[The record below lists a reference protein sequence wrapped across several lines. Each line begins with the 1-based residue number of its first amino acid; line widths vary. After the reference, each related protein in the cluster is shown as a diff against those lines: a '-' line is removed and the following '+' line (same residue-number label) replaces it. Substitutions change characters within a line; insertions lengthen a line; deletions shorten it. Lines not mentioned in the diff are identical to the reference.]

1 MRRRAEHRDH
11 VWSYDFVFD
20 RTVDGRPLRLL
31 PIVDEYTRE
40 CLSID
45 VGRRLNSEHVLDPL
59 GQPDPGRPASKV
71 VGDHLDREPGAIGGE
86 ATRGQVIE
94 PDAVLEVTDRVLD
107 LGVATM
113 VARLAELFVRRGVP
127 GHIRS
132 DIQTRCCPPGA
143 WLDRPAA

>member
-1 MRRRAEHRDH
+1 MERELTSRASEPPGESEEPPPERLGRD
-11 VWSYDFVFD
+11 
-20 RTVDGRPLRLL
+20 
-31 PIVDEYTRE
+31 
-40 CLSID
+40 
-45 VGRRLNSEHVLDPL
+45 DPL

-113 VARLAELFVRRGVP
+113 VGLEFERLTSAVG
-127 GHIRS
+127 
-132 DIQTRCCPPGA
+132 
-143 WLDRPAA
+143 